1 MQKEEIMFAVVKEEV
16 YYLITDDF
24 ELAEGYAFDMFQR
37 QEPGQAPIELIDYES
52 KKLIYSLAETA
63 SFN

>member
-1 MQKEEIMFAVVKEEV
+1 MFAVVKEEV

-24 ELAEGYAFDMFQR
+24 ELAEAYAFDMFQR
-37 QEPGQAPIELIDYES
+37 QEPGNVPIELIDYES
-52 KKLIYSLAETA
+52 KKLIYSLAESA